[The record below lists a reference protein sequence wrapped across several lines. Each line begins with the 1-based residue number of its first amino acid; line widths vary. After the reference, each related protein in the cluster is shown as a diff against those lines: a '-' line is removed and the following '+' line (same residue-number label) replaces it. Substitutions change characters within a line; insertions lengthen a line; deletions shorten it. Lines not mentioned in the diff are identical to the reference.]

1 MSIQA
6 LKSLSNFILS
16 WSDMVTLCIS
26 DFWKTFGIYEV
37 RKQFAFLNYSPEFF
51 CVLWGQESKIPFDL
65 SIYGKKHFFFF
76 FLVQIKYGECL
87 NFSYYHNKIITGDN
101 LIQWLFTLVRTTK
114 LQCVTVVMSVLLSSS
129 TQRW

>member
-16 WSDMVTLCIS
+16 WSDVVTLCIS

-51 CVLWGQESKIPFDL
+51 CVLWGPFDL
-65 SIYGKKHFFFF
+65 SSYGKKHFFFF
-76 FLVQIKYGECL
+76 FYLVQIKYGECL

-114 LQCVTVVMSVLLSSS
+114 LQCVTVVMSVLLFSS